1 MQPTLKAIRSISS
14 EFASR
19 LFLPIAITAAVIL
32 VTLLVVAILLTTFS
46 EWWWVLVIILSL
58 VVIIAGVL
66 CGIAGAIIYAIKPTQ
81 TKDQKQQVKTMVD
94 KMQRVSEV
102 TVTPKFILL
111 FNVIKDVV
119 VPSKEGF
126 ISSITGDTTSLKND
140 FTNLR
145 DSFK

>member
-19 LFLPIAITAAVIL
+19 LFMPIA
-32 VTLLVVAILLTTFS
+32 VTIGSILLVLLVASILLTNFS
-46 EWWWVLVIILSL
+46 EWWWVLVVIIGL

-66 CGIAGAIIYAIKPTQ
+66 FAIAGAIIYSIKPMQ
-81 TKDQKQQVKTMVD
+81 TKTQRQQVKTMVD

-111 FNVIKDVV
+111 FNVIKDVII
-119 VPSKEGF
+119 PSKEGF
-126 ISSITGDTTSLKND
+126 ISSIAGDTTSLKKD
-140 FTNLR
+140 FTDLR